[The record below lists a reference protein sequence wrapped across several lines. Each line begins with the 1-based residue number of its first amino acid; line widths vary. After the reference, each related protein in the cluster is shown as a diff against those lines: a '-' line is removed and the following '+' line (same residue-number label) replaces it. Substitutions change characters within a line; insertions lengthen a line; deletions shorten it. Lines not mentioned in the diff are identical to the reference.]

1 MRVLFV
7 SIVVLLILALA
18 GLEVV
23 ASRSVLADP
32 RLNAAAPAPWRSR

>member
-1 MRVLFV
+1 MRVLLL

-23 ASRSVLADP
+23 ASRTVLAEP
-32 RLNAAAPAPWRSR
+32 LPLAAASEQCLAW